1 MKFAEEYAL
10 AESNLFQKTVLE
22 FMPAALKKMPVPRG
36 DHDDVMVYAKVTSD
50 DVGNVAI
57 PDWQDLNGEVILEME
72 PESCHLIPFE
82 SVHQLVEDGNIQLM

>member
-1 MKFAEEYAL
+1 
-10 AESNLFQKTVLE
+10 
-22 FMPAALKKMPVPRG
+22 MPAALKKMPVPRG